1 MPDRRLLG
9 VVFVIALVCRVI
21 PWLAAAPDP
30 ARLLSPPDSAEY
42 VAIGHNVVAGHGFSA
57 DPAPPYRPDLRRTPA
72 YPSLLAGAFLMPNGG
87 LRLASFLGVL
97 AGAAAVAATFW
108 MAARLFG
115 RSAALVA
122 GLFLAL
128 DLTSISYSVVIMTE
142 ALFTLLLVAGVSV
155 LMKRPLGSAVSIRG
169 GLLLGCATLCRPA
182 GLLLAP
188 VSLPLCAWQQS
199 GGGRIAR
206 DYLRVNAV
214 FLLVLLLWI
223 GRNFIVAGTPTLSSI
238 WSVNLYFHRAAA
250 VEARL
255 EGRTVDEVRDRWER
269 GFQSLSGSLS
279 EADKLEWM
287 TAHARE
293 VIVAHPWTYVLITVD
308 GFVYMMKSDISELR
322 RLFGLHEGSAA
333 LRAVDVSASMQLWI
347 LYPAA
352 AIGLLAAWRDPDRR
366 LAALILVAF
375 IAYFVLVSGPE
386 AYARFRVPVMPFLV
400 MLGGLGIE
408 QGVVW
413 IRERVDSGNRLALE
427 RGDM

>member
-1 MPDRRLLG
+1 VPDRRLLG
-9 VVFVIALVCRVI
+9 VVFAIALACRVV
-21 PWLAAAPDP
+21 PWLAAAEDP

-42 VAIGHNVVAGHGFSA
+42 VAIANNVAAGHGFSA
-57 DPAPPYRPDLRRTPA
+57 DPEPPYRPDLRRTPA

-142 ALFTLLLVAGVSV
+142 ALFTLLLVAGIIV
-155 LMKRPLGSAVSIRG
+155 LMKRPAESGVGIRAG
-169 GLLLGCATLCRPA
+169 GLLGCATLCRPA
-182 GLLLAP
+182 GVLLAP
-188 VSLPLCAWQQS
+188 VSLPVCAWQQS
-199 GGGRIAR
+199 GAKRIAR
-206 DYLRVNAV
+206 DYLRVNAA
-214 FLLVLLLWI
+214 FLLVLLIWI
-223 GRNFIVAGTPTLSSI
+223 VRNFIVAGAPTLSSI

-255 EGRTVDEVRDRWER
+255 GGLAVEDVRDRWER
-269 GFQSLSGSLS
+269 QFQSLSGSLS

-293 VIVAHPWTYVLITVD
+293 VIAAHPWTYALITVD
-308 GFVYMMKSDISELR
+308 GFIYMMESDTSELR
-322 RLFGLHEGSAA
+322 RLFGLHDGSAA
-333 LRAVDVSASMQLWI
+333 LRAIDVFASAQLWI

-352 AIGLLAAWRDPDRR
+352 AIGLLVAWRDPDRR
-366 LAALILVAF
+366 RAVWIPVAF
-375 IAYFVLVSGPE
+375 IGYFVLISGPE